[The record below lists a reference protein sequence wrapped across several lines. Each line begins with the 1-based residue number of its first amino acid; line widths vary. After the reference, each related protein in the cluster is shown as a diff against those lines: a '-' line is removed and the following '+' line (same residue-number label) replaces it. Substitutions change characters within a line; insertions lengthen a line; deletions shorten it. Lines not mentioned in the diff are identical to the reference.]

1 MYIRSVNRSVFSI
14 EQWLINMHG
23 HHRPSYHCHPRY
35 YHFCHHNWFFF
46 LEKHHYRIQFLQLS
60 QLSGQA
66 HTHTQTHTHTQW
78 KARTWDT
85 RTHIKTHIAY
95 SLMWQARS
103 RIVLSDSIPDGKAVP
118 PVYLAPGHP
127 WDSLSAFFPLPK
139 TCSPVYHLIDSQ
151 RKAKIDSVTPTSLNS
166 FLAKQTLHALTC

>member
-1 MYIRSVNRSVFSI
+1 MTH
-14 EQWLINMHG
+14 QHA
-23 HHRPSYHCHPRY
+23 RPSPSQLPLSPPLLS
-35 YHFCHHNWFFF
+35 FLPSQLIFF
-46 LEKHHYRIQFLQLS
+46 LGEASLPHPVSSAQSAERAS
-60 QLSGQA
+60 T
-66 HTHTQTHTHTQW
+66 HTHTNTHTHTQW